1 MSKMQTYR
9 AAICRLQASWMGRLQ
24 TSWMGRLQTSWM
36 GRFGWDHQT
45 PSGKDKDIIITK
57 IRLSNLRLIK

>member
-9 AAICRLQASWMGRLQ
+9 PSICRLHNRRAHGATIQ
-24 TSWMGRLQTSWM
+24 
-36 GRFGWDHQT
+36 QT

>member
-9 AAICRLQASWMGRLQ
+9 AAICRLQ
-24 TSWMGRLQTSWM
+24 TSWM
-36 GRFGWDHQT
+36 GRFGWDRAWSHQT

>member
-9 AAICRLQASWMGRLQ
+9 PPIC
-24 TSWMGRLQTSWM
+24 RLQTSWM